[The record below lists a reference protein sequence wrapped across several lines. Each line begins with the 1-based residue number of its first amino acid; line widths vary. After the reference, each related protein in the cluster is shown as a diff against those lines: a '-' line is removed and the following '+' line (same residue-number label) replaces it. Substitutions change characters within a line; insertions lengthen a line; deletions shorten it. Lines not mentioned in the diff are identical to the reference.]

1 MIKTL
6 KDINWNQVY
15 CFYEVARKLSMK
27 EAGKILHISTSTVSE
42 QIKKLESALEI
53 QLFKRYP
60 RRIALTRDGE
70 ALYHCAKEMFDVG
83 GRFLDTISNNSIG
96 GYAVRVAIQD
106 SISASVSASFV
117 SQYWDLY
124 APYGTIN
131 TLREVF
137 PHRLMERVLTNEVD
151 WGVSLEKPKSL
162 RLSYGEIGSFEIV
175 FCCSPRIYRKFKNKE
190 DILRALPLARSSW
203 DQQTNDIV
211 DDYLRE
217 HDIFPEEIIES
228 DHNEFCFGL
237 AQRGR
242 CVAIIAKDTVLNS
255 IPHETIRSFSL
266 SKPIITKLY
275 AVWAKSSERMISIK
289 KLKELLKMDGIPEQ
303 MKDHDLQI
311 KVSEISNDKLV
322 NPLKK

>member
-15 CFYEVARKLSMK
+15 CFFEVARKLSMK

-42 QIKKLESALEI
+42 QIKKLESSLEI
-53 QLFKRYP
+53 KLFKRHP
-60 RRIALTRDGE
+60 RRISLTRDGE

-96 GYAVRVAIQD
+96 GYVVRVAIQD
-106 SISASVSASFV
+106 SICSNVSATFV

-137 PHRLMERVLTNEVD
+137 PHRLMERILTNEVD

-162 RLSYGEIGSFEIV
+162 RLNYGEIGKFEIA
-175 FCCSPRIYRKFKNKE
+175 FTCSKRIFENFKDKE
-190 DILRALPLARSSW
+190 DILRTLPLARSSW
-203 DQQTNDIV
+203 DKQTNDLV

-217 HDIFPEEIIES
+217 HNVFPEEIIES
-228 DHNEFCFGL
+228 DHREFCVGL

-242 CVAIIAKDTVLNS
+242 CVAITAKDALESSQFQNKPLMTFTLK
-255 IPHETIRSFSL
+255 T
-266 SKPIITKLY
+266 PIISNLY

-289 KLKELLKMDGIPEQ
+289 KLKELLKMEGAPEQ
-303 MKDHDLQI
+303 MHDHDFQI
-311 KVSEISNDKLV
+311 KVNEIDPQKLITPP
-322 NPLKK
+322 N